1 MATAW
6 IHRVKASDILV
17 RYERYADAY
26 RFLVDLANKHGA
38 LEIFS
43 EPDDLPTVYDVAC
56 TSSMQFILASRD
68 FDAKGWNDDVVV
80 LWPEEAAALGESGEP
95 AGFIPGEIEQPWYPE
110 RRSKEELDEEL
121 DMYMRMKAISDIYH
135 EAETHGHRFSDDQ
148 WRQFQETEDRLVEE
162 GLYGEAVNHWKDV
175 IAMVE

>member
-6 IHRVKASDILV
+6 IHRSYASDILV
-17 RYERYADAY
+17 RYESRTDAY
-26 RFLVDLANKHGA
+26 RFLVDLANKHDA

-43 EPDDLPTVYDVAC
+43 EPEDLSCLYDVAG

-80 LWPEEAAALGESGEP
+80 LWPEEAMALGERGEP
-95 AGFIPGEIEQPWYPE
+95 AGFIPGETEQLWYPE

-121 DMYMRMKAISDIYH
+121 DMYMRMKDISDIYQK
-135 EAETHGHRFSDDQ
+135 ALAYGHRFSDYQ
-148 WRQFQETEDRLVEE
+148 WRKFQETEDTLVEE

-175 IAMVE
+175 MAMVE